1 MFPKSFFIN
10 AENAL
15 SYLFDLDRFKNIIYE
30 KFQESL
36 ALTFQKYYVIC
47 PLNMMKSAFYFTL
60 KDLFVFKIFKF
71 LSVLF
76 SRVDKTVCLE
86 R

>member
-36 ALTFQKYYVIC
+36 ALTFQKNYVIC
-47 PLNMMKSAFYFTL
+47 PLNMMKSAF
-60 KDLFVFKIFKF
+60 
-71 LSVLF
+71 
-76 SRVDKTVCLE
+76 
-86 R
+86 